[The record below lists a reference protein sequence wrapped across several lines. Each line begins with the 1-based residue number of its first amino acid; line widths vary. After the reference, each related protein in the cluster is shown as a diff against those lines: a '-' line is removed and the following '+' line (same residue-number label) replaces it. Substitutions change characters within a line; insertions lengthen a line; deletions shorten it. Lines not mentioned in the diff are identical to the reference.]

1 MVIRRTSVLSAL
13 AIAVRSS
20 SAVVMFSS
28 RKSSS
33 CCASRWSVCLRCMR
47 RFSFRSC
54 FSFSLSFL
62 SDNVY
67 TRLLGGVAS
76 GVVAIVVTVVV
87 AIVVLVFL
95 GP

>member
-1 MVIRRTSVLSAL
+1 
-13 AIAVRSS
+13 
-20 SAVVMFSS
+20 
-28 RKSSS
+28 
-33 CCASRWSVCLRCMR
+33 MR